1 MEVFGMLPKLGD
13 NPFQIYNY
21 PISSYVNHFFS
32 WTALILSWVQMEPK
46 RDVLYQKNK
55 YAEEF
60 YSLVFART
68 FANLDID
75 KQIME
80 HQEQR
85 NQTKSKLMTRL
96 D

>member
-1 MEVFGMLPKLGD
+1 
-13 NPFQIYNY
+13 
-21 PISSYVNHFFS
+21 
-32 WTALILSWVQMEPK
+32 MEPK